1 VIRRWKKW
9 ELTEAEEAAQ
19 TQEAEG
25 DGDTDMDEWDGAKH
39 TPNIQKEVEDAWSK
53 LPKKARK
60 NNRMCKLAG
69 R

>member
-1 VIRRWKKW
+1 
-9 ELTEAEEAAQ
+9 
-19 TQEAEG
+19 
-25 DGDTDMDEWDGAKH
+25 MDEWDGAKH